1 MRDFEINICL
11 NLKYPKPLKKNS
23 FVLKYI
29 LEKYQINFFVLNSS
43 STSVKQ
49 RNRKNIYC
57 IVNQWQRNKT
67 FQRFVHGTALWYIK
81 AFVQPFPLEFYLPLY
96 DTKIETL
103 TNDSPQGKGSIDIAI
118 TLFAKLAYNL
128 HTRDR
133 FQKNLFDQ
141 IGVFPVYLQTSYPVR
156 YWCMGR

>member
-1 MRDFEINICL
+1 M
-11 NLKYPKPLKKNS
+11 
-23 FVLKYI
+23 
-29 LEKYQINFFVLNSS
+29 
-43 STSVKQ
+43 
-49 RNRKNIYC
+49 
-57 IVNQWQRNKT
+57 
-67 FQRFVHGTALWYIK
+67 HGTALWYIK
-81 AFVQPFPLEFYLPLY
+81 AFVQPFPLEFYLPIY

-141 IGVFPVYLQTSYPVR
+141 IGVFPVYFQTSYPVR
-156 YWCMGR
+156 Y